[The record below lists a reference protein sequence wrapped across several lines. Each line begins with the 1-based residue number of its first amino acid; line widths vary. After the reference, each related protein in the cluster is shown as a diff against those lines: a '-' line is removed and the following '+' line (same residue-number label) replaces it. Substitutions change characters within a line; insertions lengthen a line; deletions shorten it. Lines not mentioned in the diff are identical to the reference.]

1 MRHLLPEMA
10 HRFET
15 SHLGALPSLI
25 SNRLIG
31 YGASTVV
38 GVFLPIFLFEFF
50 GTNATI
56 YFLFLL
62 VLYSLRIPTFVLAA
76 KTFEHIGLK
85 VAMTIGTIA
94 WAIYY
99 GLIAFLDQVGSWPL
113 VTLGLAAV
121 SLTIIVTFYWA
132 PFHTDFATFSKKGK
146 RGREVSIMAAA
157 KFVIGVGGPLLGGWL
172 ISIHSYGLA
181 FLVGIVLVLASLVPL
196 LFIPQVKTKY
206 EFGFF
211 ESFKELFSKRERP
224 MLISMFANGAES
236 VVSYAVWPVFLFL
249 VLDGRYLD
257 IGIFTSLIVV
267 INILLQLF
275 VGKAID
281 TKKSS
286 KKLLKF
292 GVDLYALGWLF
303 KAFVSSVGGVFAA
316 ATFHGFGGIVM
327 RTPLDVMM
335 YEKAADAGHYI
346 DEFTV
351 LREVAISFGRVAI
364 LSAMVVLSLWFSV
377 QAAFIL
383 AAVASL
389 FISLFSRYQVEK
401 LVHRG

>member
-1 MRHLLPEMA
+1 MT

-15 SHLGALPSLI
+15 SHLSPLSSLV

-56 YFLFLL
+56 YFIFLL
-62 VLYSLRIPTFVLAA
+62 VLYSLRIPTFVLVA

-85 VAMTIGTIA
+85 VAMIIGTVA
-94 WAIYY
+94 WVIYY
-99 GLIAFLDQVGSWPL
+99 GLIAYLDQVGTLPY
-113 VTLGLAAV
+113 VALGLAAV
-121 SLTIIVTFYWA
+121 SLTVIVTFYWA

-146 RGREVSIMAAA
+146 RGREVGIMYAA
-157 KFVIGVGGPLLGGWL
+157 KFIIGVGGPLLGGWL
-172 ISIHSYGLA
+172 VSIHSYGLA
-181 FLVGIVLVLASLVPL
+181 FLVGIVLVLASIVPL
-196 LFIPQVKTKY
+196 LFVPKVKTKY
-206 EFGFF
+206 EFGFL

-224 MLISMFANGAES
+224 MFISMFANGAES
-236 VVSYAVWPVFLFL
+236 VVAYAVWPVFLFL

-257 IGIFTSLIVV
+257 IGIFTALIVV
-267 INILLQLF
+267 VNVLLQLF
-275 VGKAID
+275 VGKTID

-286 KKLLKF
+286 KKLLKV
-292 GVDLYALGWLF
+292 GVDLHALGWLA

-316 ATFHGFGGIVM
+316 ATFHGFGSIIM

-351 LREVAISFGRVAI
+351 LREVAISFGRIA
-364 LSAMVVLSLWFSV
+364 LLATMVVLSLWFSV
-377 QAAFIL
+377 QAAFVL
-383 AAVASL
+383 AAIASL
-389 FISLFSRYQVEK
+389 FISLFSKYKVEE
-401 LVHRG
+401 LANRS